1 MVSLRLKWATP
12 ENGQPSIM
20 EDKVKLAQS
29 GDELLRHELISGY
42 QPFVKKVI
50 SKVCRRY
57 INESMDEYSVGL
69 LAFNEAIDQ
78 FQSNQGSKFLT
89 FANMVIRRRVIDHI
103 RREQRQNQHIVLPYE
118 EDEDFAQEE
127 NYAEQRASIA
137 HYEIELQREQRMDEI
152 EDYQMLLQEFGI
164 TFSVLSKQCPKHID
178 ARDNAKEIARLLA
191 TDSELSE
198 YLMQKKRL
206 PMRKLE
212 ELVSCSRKTI
222 ERNRKYII
230 AVALIYLKNF
240 HALQSYID
248 S

>member
-1 MVSLRLKWATP
+1 MVSLSLQWTASD
-12 ENGQPSIM
+12 NGQTFVM
-20 EDKVKLAQS
+20 EDKILLAQK
-29 GDELLRHELISGY
+29 GDEQLRHELISGY

-57 INESMDEYSVGL
+57 INESMDEYSIGL

-78 FQSNQGSKFLT
+78 FQTNQGSKFLT

-103 RREQRQNQHIVLPYE
+103 RREQRQNQNIVLPYE
-118 EDEDFAQEE
+118 EDDEFAQEE
-127 NYAEQRASIA
+127 NYAEQQASIA
-137 HYEIELQREQRMDEI
+137 HYELELQREKRVEEI
-152 EDYQMLLQEFGI
+152 EDYQATLSEFGI

-178 ARDNAKEIARLLA
+178 ARENAIEIARLLA
-191 TDSELSE
+191 SNEQLSA
-198 YLMQKKRL
+198 YLLQKKRL
-206 PMRKLE
+206 PMRNLE

-230 AVALIYLKNF
+230 AVALIYLKKY